1 MFYHFSHCI
10 GFHFISP
17 SITFTCTCFFS
28 VLGAYL
34 WLGTPHL
41 QLFSTPPVF
50 KVGLLSSVSA
60 SLKIHMIFHNE
71 ERVER
76 RRTDWLKCILLAITL
91 CPFNTHCLSN
101 LENKDNNSLISSI
114 YWWWIVVKCSPY
126 SWSMSFKHS
135 WPTLSLT
142 LLILEFLCDLGLAM
156 HIPGHSD

>member
-1 MFYHFSHCI
+1 MPPSNALSFRLTISFSFFRYYYQFQDLSTSWFPTDTFQPPQTVMVGFSFFFFSPLFPLLMFYHFSHCI

-17 SITFTCTCFFS
+17 SITFTCPCFFS

-76 RRTDWLKCILLAITL
+76 RRTD
-91 CPFNTHCLSN
+91 
-101 LENKDNNSLISSI
+101 
-114 YWWWIVVKCSPY
+114 
-126 SWSMSFKHS
+126 
-135 WPTLSLT
+135 
-142 LLILEFLCDLGLAM
+142 
-156 HIPGHSD
+156 